1 MNSIIIDTIQLS
13 SNYGEVIIQHMV
25 EKPILKQSSE
35 RCPVEAV
42 AEIIGQK
49 WVPLILR
56 DLEGGAR
63 RFGELQHS
71 LGISPRML
79 SARLQELEAGG
90 LVRREVYA
98 EVPPRTEYT
107 LTEKGLLLVPLID
120 EMRRVGK
127 IFLSPV

>member
-1 MNSIIIDTIQLS
+1 MS
-13 SNYGEVIIQHMV
+13 SNYGEVIINDMAEINNLMGNH
-25 EKPILKQSSE
+25 E

-90 LVRREVYA
+90 LVHREVYA

-127 IFLSPV
+127 LFLSPV

>member
-13 SNYGEVIIQHMV
+13 SNYGEVIINDMAEINNLMGNH
-25 EKPILKQSSE
+25 E

-90 LVRREVYA
+90 LVHREVYA